1 MGASVSRVFGVLATA
16 AIVGAVIVACRP
28 SSDVGYV
35 EIKTVPVTPVAA
47 ATLYLDSA
55 KLESIKKGSTV
66 LRQPVGTL
74 KLQVDGFAGTLTD
87 LCNIEVR
94 KDRITSVTISVLDRP
109 PRCQCRYNNP
119 DASASERA
127 CVS

>member
-1 MGASVSRVFGVLATA
+1 MSTVSRVFGVLATA
-16 AIVGAVIVACRP
+16 IVVGAAIVACRP
-28 SSDVGYV
+28 SSEVGYV
-35 EIKTVPVTPVAA
+35 EIKTVPVTPLASSS
-47 ATLYLDSA
+47 LYLDST
-55 KLESIKKGSTV
+55 KLEAIKKGSTV

-74 KLQVDGFAGTLTD
+74 KLQSDGFAGTLTD